1 MYDDF
6 MFAKKPK
13 HKKKIGVFE
22 QNFICIQMYTW
33 CLNNNDVELVNILD
47 SGCLYRECSYTENFF
62 QPRLVS
68 RFYCICHPEN
78 KNLFFNKYAA
88 ICK

>member
-1 MYDDF
+1 MTLN
-6 MFAKKPK
+6 KKLK
-13 HKKKIGVFE
+13 HKTVKAHYIAYKSMDDIYLRIDDNRV
-22 QNFICIQMYTW
+22 T
-33 CLNNNDVELVNILD
+33 
-47 SGCLYRECSYTENFF
+47 GCLYRECSYTENFF

-68 RFYCICHPEN
+68 RFYGICHTEN